1 MLSKLLIIYNL
12 DIGRWERVVD
22 IGGWVKKIL
31 EIAILA
37 DFVGRK
43 VLDIIDVIND
53 STKNP
58 PWKGE

>member
-1 MLSKLLIIYNL
+1 MIK
-12 DIGRWERVVD
+12 

-31 EIAILA
+31 EIGILV

-43 VLDIIDVIND
+43 VLDIIDVIKD

-58 PWKGE
+58 PWKG

>member
-1 MLSKLLIIYNL
+1 MVK
-12 DIGRWERVVD
+12 

-31 EIAILA
+31 EIGILA

-43 VLDIIDVIND
+43 VLDIIDVIKD

-58 PWKGE
+58 PWKG